1 MDGVAVYSNTKKSR
15 RRGGGIAVVGS
26 RGPGVVLSSGETS
39 VLRLFANSGRG
50 VISRECCEGTVP
62 TMANNST
69 YRRCN
74 ASFPPH
80 P

>member
-39 VLRLFANSGRG
+39 VLRFSAISGRG
-50 VISRECCEGTVP
+50 VISSGVL
-62 TMANNST
+62 
-69 YRRCN
+69 RRNGPDHGKQQYVSSLQC
-74 ASFPPH
+74 
-80 P
+80 